1 MAAVYG
7 HALRDARKPLIV
19 NFVSPGTGSDPSN
32 PFEVGSFETTGYGYD
47 VAVSETRAYLAEY
60 PYGLRVIDVS
70 DPFDPSEI
78 GFYETPGLPHDV
90 AVSGGYVYLADFYAG
105 F

>member
-1 MAAVYG
+1 
-7 HALRDARKPLIV
+7 
-19 NFVSPGTGSDPSN
+19 
-32 PFEVGSFETTGYGYD
+32 
-47 VAVSETRAYLAEY
+47 
-60 PYGLRVIDVS
+60 VIDVS

-105 F
+105 FKVFIDNLLFSDGFESGDLSAWTAAKSSTDVPYRNSGCYRFDRFP